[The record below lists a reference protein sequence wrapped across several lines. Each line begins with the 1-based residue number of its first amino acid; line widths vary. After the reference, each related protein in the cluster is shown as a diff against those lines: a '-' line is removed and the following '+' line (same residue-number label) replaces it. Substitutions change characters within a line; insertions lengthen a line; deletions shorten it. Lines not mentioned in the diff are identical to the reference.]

1 MGRKNKNIT
10 IQLNNRINELLR
22 IGEKK
27 VKVNGVAEGI
37 HSVKT
42 AEQYRNTA
50 LRLSSVCKEMGV
62 RNIEDIDK
70 NVVARYMEAYR
81 DASMWSVS
89 RELSAISK
97 IRGETITP
105 KELGFTQRRTYT
117 SVKNN
122 RGDILPKSSTAN
134 KPENQDALYL
144 ASVCGCR
151 RSSLDPSSPTAV
163 TANDA
168 IRNEHGQ
175 IYAFHLLE
183 KGGKERLSIILPSER
198 GNLTRWV
205 DGKLKGG
212 LSPDAPLITHIDR
225 NLGCHR
231 MRAEYARDLYAE
243 LLEAKQ
249 RGIDVYEGRKYELF
263 IDKEKF
269 DYNYNNPRF
278 KGDTVHGFDK
288 QIALETSVQLGHNR
302 LRCMPIFLPY
312 KIIYTLALLPFEAEV
327 LFCCFNEFRH
337 SLIIGIIMHYNNS
350 THIFSCGVFPLC

>member
-1 MGRKNKNIT
+1 MGRNHKSIT
-10 IQLNNRINELLR
+10 IQLNKRIDELLR

-42 AEQYRNTA
+42 ADQYRKTA
-50 LRLSSVCKEMGV
+50 LRLSSVCKEMGIK
-62 RNIEDIDK
+62 NIADIDK
-70 NVVARYMEAYR
+70 SVVARYMEAYR
-81 DASMWSVS
+81 DASSWTVS
-89 RELSAISK
+89 RELAAISK

-117 SVKNN
+117 SVKNS
-122 RGDILPKSSTAN
+122 RGELPKSSSAT
-134 KPENQDALYL
+134 KPQNQDALYL

-168 IRNEHGQ
+168 IRNEQGQ

-183 KGGKERLSIILPSER
+183 KGGKERVSLVLPSER

-212 LSPDAPLITHIDR
+212 LSSDAPLITHIDR
-225 NLGCHR
+225 NLGSHR

-243 LLEAKQ
+243 LKDAKE

-263 IDKEKF
+263 IDRNKY
-269 DYNYNNPRF
+269 DYSYNNPRF
-278 KGDTVHGFDK
+278 KSDCPHGFEK
-288 QIALETSVQLGHNR
+288 SLALEVSFNLGHSR
-302 LRCMPIFLPY
+302 LDI
-312 KIIYTLALLPFEAEV
+312 
-327 LFCCFNEFRH
+327 
-337 SLIIGIIMHYNNS
+337 SLYSYLIR
-350 THIFSCGVFPLC
+350 

>member
-42 AEQYRNTA
+42 AEQYRKTA
-50 LRLSSVCKEMGV
+50 LRLSSVCKEMGIK
-62 RNIEDIDK
+62 NIEDIDK
-70 NVVARYMEAYR
+70 SVVARYMEAYR
-81 DASMWSVS
+81 DASSWTVS
-89 RELSAISK
+89 RELAAISK
-97 IRGETITP
+97 IRSETITP

-117 SVKNN
+117 SVKNS
-122 RGDILPKSSTAN
+122 RGDLPPSSTAN

-168 IRNEHGQ
+168 VRNEQGQ
-175 IYAFHLLE
+175 IYAFHLVE
-183 KGGKERLSIILPSER
+183 KGAKHRVSLVLPSER

-205 DGKLKGG
+205 DGKLKDGH
-212 LSPDAPLITHIDR
+212 SPDAPLISHIDR
-225 NLGCHR
+225 NLGSHR

-243 LLEAKQ
+243 LKDAKE
-249 RGIDVYEGRKYELF
+249 RGVDPYNGRKYELF
-263 IDKEKF
+263 ISKDKY
-269 DYNYNNPRF
+269 DHSYSNPRF
-278 KGDTVHGFDK
+278 KGDTIHGLDK
-288 QIALETSVQLGHNR
+288 SIVLETSFSLGHCR
-302 LRCMPIFLPY
+302 IDVCLY
-312 KIIYTLALLPFEAEV
+312 SYLLK
-327 LFCCFNEFRH
+327 
-337 SLIIGIIMHYNNS
+337 
-350 THIFSCGVFPLC
+350 

>member
-1 MGRKNKNIT
+1 MGRNKKNIT
-10 IQLNNRINELLR
+10 IQLNKRIDELLR

-42 AEQYRNTA
+42 AEQYRKTA
-50 LRLSSVCKEMGV
+50 LRLSKVCKEMGIK
-62 RNIEDIDK
+62 NIEDIDK
-70 NVVARYMEAYR
+70 SVVARYMEAYR
-81 DASMWSVS
+81 DASAWTVS
-89 RELSAISK
+89 RELAAISK

-122 RGDILPKSSTAN
+122 RGDLPLSSTAN

-168 IRNEHGQ
+168 IRNEQGQ
-175 IYAFHLLE
+175 IYAFRLLE
-183 KGGKERLSIILPSER
+183 KGGKERVSLVLPSER

-212 LSPDAPLITHIDR
+212 LSPDAPLISHIDR
-225 NLGCHR
+225 NLGSHR
-231 MRAEYARDLYAE
+231 MRSEYARDLYAE

-249 RGIDVYEGRKYELF
+249 RGVDVYEGRKYELF
-263 IDKEKF
+263 IDRDKY
-269 DYNYNNPRF
+269 DYSYNNPRF
-278 KGDTVHGFDK
+278 KSDTPHNFQKDL
-288 QIALETSVQLGHNR
+288 ALEVSFNLGHGR
-302 LRCMPIFLPY
+302 LD
-312 KIIYTLALLPFEAEV
+312 V
-327 LFCCFNEFRH
+327 
-337 SLIIGIIMHYNNS
+337 SLYSYLIR
-350 THIFSCGVFPLC
+350 

>member
-1 MGRKNKNIT
+1 MGRNHKNIT
-10 IQLNNRINELLR
+10 IQLNKRIDELLR

-50 LRLSSVCKEMGV
+50 NRLSSVCKEMGIK
-62 RNIEDIDK
+62 NIADIDK
-70 NVVARYMEAYR
+70 SVVARYMEAYR
-81 DASMWSVS
+81 DASSWTVS

-122 RGDILPKSSTAN
+122 RGQLPKSSSSTN
-134 KPENQDALYL
+134 PKNQDALYL
-144 ASVCGCR
+144 TSVCGCR

-163 TANDA
+163 TANEA
-168 IRNEHGQ
+168 VRNEQGQ

-183 KGGKERLSIILPSER
+183 KGGKERVSLVLPSEQR
-198 GNLTRWV
+198 NLTNWV
-205 DGKLKGG
+205 DSKLKSGH
-212 LSPDAPLITHIDR
+212 SPDAPLISHIDR

-243 LLEAKQ
+243 LKDAKE
-249 RGIDVYEGRKYELF
+249 RGVDVYEGRKYELF
-263 IDKEKF
+263 IDRSKF
-269 DYNYNNPRF
+269 DHSYNNPRF
-278 KGDTVHGFDK
+278 KSDNTHGFQKDL
-288 QIALETSVQLGHNR
+288 ALEVSFNLGHGR
-302 LRCMPIFLPY
+302 LD
-312 KIIYTLALLPFEAEV
+312 V
-327 LFCCFNEFRH
+327 
-337 SLIIGIIMHYNNS
+337 SLYSYLIR
-350 THIFSCGVFPLC
+350 

>member
-50 LRLSSVCKEMGV
+50 LRLSSVCKDMGV
-62 RNIEDIDK
+62 KRIEDIDK
-70 NVVARYMEAYR
+70 SVVAQYMEAYR
-81 DASMWSVS
+81 DASPWTVS
-89 RELSAISK
+89 RELAAISK

-105 KELGFTQRRTYT
+105 KELGFTQRRSYT
-117 SVKNN
+117 SVKNS
-122 RGDILPKSSTAN
+122 RGDLPPSSTAH

-175 IYAFHLLE
+175 IYAFHLIE
-183 KGGKERLSIILPSER
+183 KGAKHRVSLVLPSER

-205 DGKLKGG
+205 DGKLKSGH
-212 LSPDAPLITHIDR
+212 SPDAPLITHIDR
-225 NLGCHR
+225 NLGSHR

-249 RGIDVYEGRKYELF
+249 RGVDVYEGRKYELF
-263 IDKEKF
+263 IDKDKY
-269 DYNYNNPRF
+269 DYSYHNPRF
-278 KGDTVHGFDK
+278 KSDVIHGFQKDL
-288 QIALETSVQLGHNR
+288 ALEVSFALGHNR
-302 LRCMPIFLPY
+302 LD
-312 KIIYTLALLPFEAEV
+312 V
-327 LFCCFNEFRH
+327 
-337 SLIIGIIMHYNNS
+337 SLYSYLIR
-350 THIFSCGVFPLC
+350 